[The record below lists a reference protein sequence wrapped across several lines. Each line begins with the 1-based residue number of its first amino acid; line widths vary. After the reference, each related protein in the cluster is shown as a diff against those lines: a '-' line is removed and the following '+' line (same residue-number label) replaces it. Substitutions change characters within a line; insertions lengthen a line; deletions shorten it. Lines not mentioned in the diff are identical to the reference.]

1 MLVFIHA
8 ESCRSDSALNI
19 FMPSLSKRD
28 RAALLGN
35 RLGLTRLLEAAPRRN
50 CLIVLNYHR
59 IGDARTS
66 QYDSAVFSATAEDFE
81 TQVAHLRRYYNVVSL
96 DEAVASLLNPGWNAA
111 SRILITFDDGYL
123 DNYTTAF
130 PILKAHGLSAVFFLC
145 TAYVGSAIIPWWDQI
160 AYIVRNANKHVLR
173 IDYPDAHEFDLT
185 AGVDSAI
192 VRILKIFKSPATKDP
207 RRMIAALESAA
218 EVASPVGSE
227 RTFLN
232 WDEAA
237 EMLKGGMSIGS
248 HTHTHRLLEKLPF
261 EEQLQELA
269 TSKKLLEE
277 RLRTE
282 VISLAY
288 PVGGATAYSSITM
301 DAAAELGY
309 KAAFSY
315 YGGFNYPGRTDKF
328 DIRRNAVDSDT
339 TFFRFRFQLALG
351 TVSGKYW
358 I

>member
-66 QYDSAVFSATAEDFE
+66 QYDSAVFSATAEEFE

-130 PILKAHGLSAVFFLC
+130 PILKAHGLSAVFFL
-145 TAYVGSAIIPWWDQI
+145 S
-160 AYIVRNANKHVLR
+160 
-173 IDYPDAHEFDLT
+173 
-185 AGVDSAI
+185 
-192 VRILKIFKSPATKDP
+192 
-207 RRMIAALESAA
+207 
-218 EVASPVGSE
+218 
-227 RTFLN
+227 
-232 WDEAA
+232 
-237 EMLKGGMSIGS
+237 
-248 HTHTHRLLEKLPF
+248 
-261 EEQLQELA
+261 
-269 TSKKLLEE
+269 
-277 RLRTE
+277 
-282 VISLAY
+282 
-288 PVGGATAYSSITM
+288 
-301 DAAAELGY
+301 
-309 KAAFSY
+309 
-315 YGGFNYPGRTDKF
+315 
-328 DIRRNAVDSDT
+328 
-339 TFFRFRFQLALG
+339 
-351 TVSGKYW
+351 
-358 I
+358 

>member
-1 MLVFIHA
+1 
-8 ESCRSDSALNI
+8 
-19 FMPSLSKRD
+19 
-28 RAALLGN
+28 
-35 RLGLTRLLEAAPRRN
+35 
-50 CLIVLNYHR
+50 
-59 IGDARTS
+59 
-66 QYDSAVFSATAEDFE
+66 
-81 TQVAHLRRYYNVVSL
+81 
-96 DEAVASLLNPGWNAA
+96 
-111 SRILITFDDGYL
+111 
-123 DNYTTAF
+123 
-130 PILKAHGLSAVFFLC
+130 
-145 TAYVGSAIIPWWDQI
+145 
-160 AYIVRNANKHVLR
+160 
-173 IDYPDAHEFDLT
+173 
-185 AGVDSAI
+185 
-192 VRILKIFKSPATKDP
+192 
-207 RRMIAALESAA
+207 MIAALESAA

-288 PVGGATAYSSITM
+288 PVGGATAYSRITM